1 MQIKNLSKRKGLTD
15 FCKSVRP
22 FLFILFVLVQFLY
35 QQITEALRWDNLVPV
50 ACVILVL
57 LALVLLVTGQAV
69 GAAVLLVLAFL
80 ASPFGLP
87 AIAAWL
93 ADGLDSLRDAIR
105 QRI

>member
-1 MQIKNLSKRKGLTD
+1 MMVLRKILVAPLLAVLALLSA
-15 FCKSVRP
+15 FVS
-22 FLFILFVLVQFLY
+22 FLVCVIAAVGF
-35 QQITEALRWDNLVPV
+35 V
-50 ACVILVL
+50 ACIILVL

-87 AIAAWL
+87 AVAGWL

-105 QRI
+105 RRV

>member
-1 MQIKNLSKRKGLTD
+1 MIVLRKILAAPILIVLALLSA
-15 FCKSVRP
+15 FVS
-22 FLFILFVLVQFLY
+22 FLVCVVAAVGF
-35 QQITEALRWDNLVPV
+35 A

-57 LALVLLVTGQAV
+57 LVLLVTGQAV

>member
-1 MQIKNLSKRKGLTD
+1 MIVLRKILAAPILIVLALLSA
-15 FCKSVRP
+15 FVS
-22 FLFILFVLVQFLY
+22 FLVCVVAAVGF
-35 QQITEALRWDNLVPV
+35 A
-50 ACVILVL
+50 ACVILVR
-57 LALVLLVTGQAV
+57 LALVLLATGQAV